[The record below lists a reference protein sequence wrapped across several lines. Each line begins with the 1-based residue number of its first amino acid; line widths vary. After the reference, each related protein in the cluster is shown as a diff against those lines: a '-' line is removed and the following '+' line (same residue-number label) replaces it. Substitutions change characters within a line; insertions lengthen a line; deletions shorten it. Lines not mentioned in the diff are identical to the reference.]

1 MSKKQFYVYVIY
13 VDGVVRYIGKGSNGP
28 LNLGLAAATIILAW
42 TVTPMVFT
50 RRAAALNS

>member
-1 MSKKQFYVYVIY
+1 MIQ
-13 VDGVVRYIGKGSNGP
+13 
-28 LNLGLAAATIILAW
+28 GLAAATIILAW